1 MKTSPSMLAKFLFHK
16 ITFFFQERNQA
27 LGKKEKKASSC
38 FFFFFFP
45 LENIVAL
52 TSEGNLIHS
61 FTVLGRTQRID
72 HTAK

>member
-1 MKTSPSMLAKFLFHK
+1 MLAKFLFHK
-16 ITFFFQERNQA
+16 ITFFFSRKKSSIRKER
-27 LGKKEKKASSC
+27 KES
-38 FFFFFFP
+38 FVLFFFFP